1 MIKGVLAWGVFLFAA
16 LFSVYTSAAPSTPK
30 NVVASVSNNNYITI
44 RWGSVSGAA
53 KYIREAKVG
62 TGSWINPNEY
72 VSTSVSFSNA
82 RPGQYQYRVKACDSS
97 SCSGWQ
103 YSNTITVFDS
113 PTAPESVSAIIKN
126 LDDLEIRWSKVLGAD
141 YYIREASVNSE
152 AWINPRKYS
161 GTFVSFNNAE
171 LNKYQY
177 RVKACNYLGCSKWT
191 YSNIINVVRPPSVP
205 SQVIAEIQNGNDVN
219 ISWSKVSGASYYV
232 REAQVGN
239 GNWIHPY
246 EYTGTSVS
254 FSNALPN
261 QYRYRVKSCNTSG
274 CSDWKYSNTVT
285 VLAIPLVPSSVSATI
300 KNLDVVEVSW
310 STAFGADYY
319 IREAR
324 VNSGAWINPRKYSG
338 TFASFTDAVP
348 NQYQYRVRACNN
360 RGCSN
365 WAYSNT
371 VSVIISANA
380 PSHVTAVI
388 KNENDIYLSWSSVD
402 RAAYYIREVKINDSS
417 WSTPKEYLDTQDIFK
432 DLSPNKY
439 RYRLKACNTHGC
451 SSWSYSEIVTI
462 ISLPPNPEKVTAVLK
477 GENDIEVTW
486 SIVQGALSYVL
497 EARVDNGKWSNRKVY
512 TINIATNDILEP
524 GLYSYRAKACNNDGC
539 SGWSYSNEVSVKEKP
554 IQSKGVVFIHTD
566 LLGNPVAE
574 SSQ

>member
-72 VSTSVSFSNA
+72 ISTSVSFSNA
-82 RPGQYQYRVKACDSS
+82 RPDQYQYRVKACDSS
-97 SCSGWQ
+97 GCSGWQ

-113 PTAPESVSAIIKN
+113 PIAPESVSAIIKN

-246 EYTGTSVS
+246 EYKETSVS
-254 FSNALPN
+254 FSNALSN

-285 VLAIPLVPSSVSATI
+285 VLAIPLVPSSVSAII

-371 VSVIISANA
+371 VSVIASANA
-380 PSHVTAVI
+380 PSHVTAATAVI

-417 WSTPKEYLDTQDIFK
+417 WSTPKEYSDTQDIFR

-451 SSWSYSEIVTI
+451 SSWSYS
-462 ISLPPNPEKVTAVLK
+462 
-477 GENDIEVTW
+477 
-486 SIVQGALSYVL
+486 
-497 EARVDNGKWSNRKVY
+497 
-512 TINIATNDILEP
+512 
-524 GLYSYRAKACNNDGC
+524 
-539 SGWSYSNEVSVKEKP
+539 NEVSVKEKP
-554 IQSKGVVFIHTD
+554 IQSKGIVFIHTD
-566 LLGNPVAE
+566 LLGSPVAE